1 MSLVGDPIP
10 PRPAYFGP
18 DGAPPGIAVDLDA
31 YGDDWVASRPRIS
44 PRVGVVHTNGGPG
57 EGTISGALA
66 VANSKYNATHPHY
79 NLNAPQPTKH
89 LRTDLRSIANST
101 PKHIERLYGE
111 IDCSF
116 WTISYETADRG
127 YSNGG
132 STDLGDFLYDH
143 DELLARAIAY
153 DSIVHNI
160 PIIVPVV
167 WNAAGFVTHTA
178 PFDGV
183 YTIYKGKSCPGTTK
197 KNRVLHGDI
206 LPRAR
211 EIRAAWTDTTPT
223 PTPGDDMETIEPF
236 SWLEDQQ
243 LNANTTYEFDAP
255 LGVVAFGGNFTVVG
269 ANLVGWVTAW
279 GNGDEPPNTSTV
291 RILPGPGNDNYG
303 RVKAG
308 PDGKIRIRATRP
320 CRLYVDVQA
329 VQR

>member
-1 MSLVGDPIP
+1 MTLVGNPIP
-10 PRPAYFGP
+10 PRPAYYGP

-31 YGDDWVASRPRIS
+31 YDPNWIASRPRIS

-66 VANSKYNATHPHY
+66 VANSGSNTTHPHY
-79 NLNAPQPTKH
+79 NLNAPIPTKH

-101 PKHIERLYGE
+101 PPHIERLYGE

-132 STDLGDFLYDH
+132 NTDLGDFLYDH

-160 PIIVPVV
+160 PIIVPDV

-211 EIRAAWTDTTPT
+211 EIRDAWTGTTPT
-223 PTPGDDMETIEPF
+223 PSPGDDDMKTIDPGR
-236 SWLEDQQ
+236 WLTDVT
-243 LNANTTYEFDAP
+243 LDADTTYEFDTPFGA
-255 LGVVAFGGNFTVVG
+255 VAFAGNFTVTG
-269 ANLVGWVTAW
+269 ASGVGWLTAW
-279 GNGDEPPNTSTV
+279 GDGEPPAVSTV
-291 RILPGPGNDNYG
+291 RILPGAGNDNHA

-308 PDGKIRIRATRP
+308 ADGKVRIRTTTA
-320 CRLYVDVQA
+320 CRLWVDLQGLE
-329 VQR
+329 Q

>member
-1 MSLVGDPIP
+1 MSLVGNPIP

-31 YGDDWVASRPRIS
+31 YDPNWVASRPRIS

-57 EGTISGALA
+57 EGTIGGALA
-66 VANSKYNATHPHY
+66 VANSGSNTTHPHY
-79 NLNAPQPTKH
+79 NLNAPIPTKH

-101 PKHIERLYGE
+101 PRHIEEQYGE

-127 YSNGG
+127 YDNGG

-183 YTIYKGKSCPGTTK
+183 YTIHKGKSCPGTTK

-211 EIRAAWTDTTPT
+211 EIRAAWTDATPEPEP
-223 PTPGDDMETIEPF
+223 PTEDDMTPYLYQPPAERTGCPTFYVEGGSMRVATGRDLAEPIERF
-236 SWLEDQQ
+236 RD
-243 LNANTTYEFDAP
+243 NHADR
-255 LGVVAFGGNFTVVG
+255 VVRYDLAHEAVVHR
-269 ANLVGWVTAW
+269 T
-279 GNGDEPPNTSTV
+279 P
-291 RILPGPGNDNYG
+291 
-303 RVKAG
+303 
-308 PDGKIRIRATRP
+308 
-320 CRLYVDVQA
+320 
-329 VQR
+329 